1 MALLEM
7 KVRGITLDPVT
18 NMPII
23 ILRDLENSK
32 SLPIWI
38 GIFEANAIASEME
51 NLSPP
56 RPMTHDLIKNLI
68 EGLKSKVKRI
78 IVNDL
83 RNNTFF
89 AVIELEKNGANVS
102 IDSRPSDA
110 IALALR
116 VKVPILVSDEVIKKA
131 KTIDMTQVGE
141 GEEFIEDKEKL
152 REWLDKLKPED
163 FGKYEM

>member
-1 MALLEM
+1 MALVEM

-51 NLSPP
+51 KLSPP
-56 RPMTHDLIKNLI
+56 RPMTHDLLKNMI

-89 AVIELEKNGANVS
+89 AIIELEKNGANVA

-116 VKVPILVSDEVIKKA
+116 VKVPIMVSDEVIKKA

-141 GEEFIEDKEKL
+141 GEGLIEDKEKL

>member
-1 MALLEM
+1 MLLVEM
-7 KVRGITLDPVT
+7 KVRAITLDPTT
-18 NMPII
+18 NMPVI
-23 ILRDLENSK
+23 ILRDLENKK

-51 NLSPP
+51 KNVPS
-56 RPMTHDLIKNLI
+56 RPMTRDLIKNLI
-68 EGLKSKVKRI
+68 EGLKSKVTRI

-89 AVIELEKNGANVS
+89 AIIELEKNGVNISV
-102 IDSRPSDA
+102 DSRPSDA

-116 VKVPILVSDEVIKKA
+116 VNAPILVSEEVIKKA
-131 KTIDMTQVGE
+131 KTIDMIQIAE
-141 GEEFIEDKEKL
+141 GKEILEDKEKL